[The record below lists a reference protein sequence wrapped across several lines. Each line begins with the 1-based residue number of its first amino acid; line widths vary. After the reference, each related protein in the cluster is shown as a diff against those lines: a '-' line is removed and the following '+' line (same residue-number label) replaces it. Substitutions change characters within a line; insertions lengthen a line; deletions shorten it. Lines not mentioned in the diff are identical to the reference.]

1 MVSFTYEEFTLFIES
16 ISGFKSKRQMLTQF
30 NKIQRLVENKK
41 NFTSKDIMKI
51 FKLSTLKK
59 PSNCWHLFIESV
71 SKDFEPGLDGKA
83 INKQASLLWQK
94 LSDKERQPF
103 IDASKLQSE
112 RYHSLKA
119 ELSESFESS
128 DEDVNDILNDEI
140 DVQPKRIKSNSNK
153 KYDEEFWEDL
163 EELNWTRYENDREFW
178 EYAINDEKYI
188 IREGNSKKTKIHD
201 RIMKSDKA
209 VQRTIAKNIDKK
221 ESDGF
226 TMV

>member
-16 ISGFKSKRQMLTQF
+16 IGGFKSRRQMLTQF

-51 FKLSTLKK
+51 FKLSTV
-59 PSNCWHLFIESV
+59 PRPRNCWHLFIESV

-83 INKQASLLWQK
+83 INKQASLLWKK
-94 LSDKERQPF
+94 LSDKGKQPF
-103 IDASKLQSE
+103 IDAAKIQSE
-112 RYHSLKA
+112 RYHALKA

-128 DEDVNDILNDEI
+128 DEDVNDISKDDN
-140 DVQPKRIKSNSNK
+140 DVQPKRIESNK
-153 KYDEEFWEDL
+153 QKYDNEFWGDL

-178 EYAINDEKYI
+178 EYAINEEKYI